1 MSNDHF
7 LPSILFISMEY
18 NLDGKKIQTE
28 YFSGGGGGSETD
40 VLVICKGFNF
50 EKDGDWHWT
59 NTLLKF

>member
-1 MSNDHF
+1 
-7 LPSILFISMEY
+7 MEY
-18 NLDGKKIQTE
+18 ILDEKK
-28 YFSGGGGGSETD
+28 SKLRGGGVGESETD

>member
-1 MSNDHF
+1 
-7 LPSILFISMEY
+7 MEY
-18 NLDGKKIQTE
+18 ILDEKKIQTE
-28 YFSGGGGGSETD
+28 YFSRGGGVGESETD